1 MRGGSCA
8 GPRAAYVSL
17 QPGGSVQAM
26 ASLHNGKTFMFITF
40 EGIDGSGKTTQARQV
55 EHWLCIQ
62 GHEVESVR
70 DPGSTHVAE
79 QVRAL
84 LLDPEVAL
92 DDRAELFLFA
102 AARAQLVA
110 ERIRPALQRGT
121 VVLCDRFYDSTTA
134 YQGGGRE
141 VAPIAWLR
149 TLHRQTTGGLA
160 PDRTYIIDVSV
171 QEAAM
176 RRSAHSNDRLEQEDV
191 AFYER
196 VRAAYQT
203 LAEDNPKRICLID
216 GTGTPEQVQK
226 AIRADLRR
234 VWPDVEVGTPS

>member
-1 MRGGSCA
+1 MRGARYADRCA
-8 GPRAAYVSL
+8 ACVSF
-17 QPGGSVQAM
+17 QSAGSVEAI
-26 ASLHNGKTFMFITF
+26 APLHNDKVCMFITF
-40 EGIDGSGKTTQARQV
+40 EGIDGSGKTTQAQRV
-55 EHWLCIQ
+55 ERWLRMQ
-62 GHEVESVR
+62 GHTVEPVR

-110 ERIRPALQRGT
+110 ERIRPALQRGA

-149 TLHRQTTGGLA
+149 TLHRQTTDGLM

-176 RRSAHSNDRLEQEDV
+176 RRSAHPDDRLEQEDI
-191 AFYER
+191 AFYKR

-203 LAEDNPKRICLID
+203 LAEDDPKRVCLID